1 MMRILKSVITLFF
14 TFFFIVGCNINEEN
28 QNKSNNNSYI
38 SVKNTTKEKIVNKSG
53 QEIAKHLVKI
63 ATSVPNVN
71 DATAVVVGK
80 YAIVGIDV
88 DSKLDQSRVGTIKYS
103 VAESL
108 QKDPYGANAIIIAD
122 PDLNAR
128 LREIAKEVNRGRPVQ
143 GFIDE
148 LASIVGRVMPEVPN
162 DLLEYN
168 NPNPTEQNDSQL
180 NKSEEQ
186 QLNKRQ
192 EKQSN
197 DYLNK

>member
-1 MMRILKSVITLFF
+1 MMKIFNYVIAFFIAFFTITGCGLNEKNDNTDNDSVIR
-14 TFFFIVGCNINEEN
+14 
-28 QNKSNNNSYI
+28 
-38 SVKNTTKEKIVNKSG
+38 VKNTADEKAINQSG
-53 QEIAKHLVKI
+53 QDIAKRLVKI
-63 ATSVPNVN
+63 ASSVPNVN

-88 DSKLDQSRVGTIKYS
+88 NSKIDQSRVGTIKYS

-128 LREIAKEVNRGRPVQ
+128 LREIAKEVNNGRPVQ
-143 GFIDE
+143 GFMDE
-148 LASIVGRVMPEVPN
+148 LSAIVGRVMPEVPTDFIEN
-162 DLLEYN
+162 R

>member
-1 MMRILKSVITLFF
+1 MRIFPNLIIVAAIFF
-14 TFFFIVGCNINEEN
+14 TFAGCSLNEKN
-28 QNKSNNNSYI
+28 NSANNNSAVH
-38 SVKNTTKEKIVNKSG
+38 VKNTSDEKVVNKSG
-53 QEIAKHLVKI
+53 QDIAKRLVKL
-63 ATSVPNVN
+63 ASSVPNVN

-88 DSKLDQSRVGTIKYS
+88 NSKVDQSRVGTIKYS

-128 LREIAKEVNRGRPVQ
+128 LREIAKEVNNGRPVQ
-143 GFIDE
+143 GFMDE
-148 LASIVGRVMPEVPN
+148 LAAIVGRVMPEVPT
-162 DLLEYN
+162 DLLEN
-168 NPNPTEQNDSQL
+168 RNPNSTEQNDSQL
-180 NKSEEQ
+180 NKNEEQ
-186 QLNKRQ
+186 QLNKQQ

>member
-1 MMRILKSVITLFF
+1 MMRIFPNLIIVAAILFIF
-14 TFFFIVGCNINEEN
+14 AGCNLTEKNN
-28 QNKSNNNSYI
+28 STNNNSGVH
-38 SVKNTTKEKIVNKSG
+38 VKNTTDEKIINQSG
-53 QEIAKHLVKI
+53 QDIAKRLVKL
-63 ATSVPNVN
+63 ASSVPNVN

-88 DSKLDQSRVGTIKYS
+88 NSKVDQSRVGTIKYS

-128 LREIAKEVNRGRPVQ
+128 LREIAKEVNNGRPVQ
-143 GFIDE
+143 GFMDE
-148 LASIVGRVMPEVPN
+148 LAAIVGRVMPEVPS
-162 DLLEYN
+162 DLLRTT
-168 NPNPTEQNDSQL
+168 NPEPTEQNDSQL
-180 NKSEEQ
+180 NSNEEQ
-186 QLNKRQ
+186 RLNKRQ